1 MGPQLPLLV
10 VALAGCLLPAR
21 GCVTCDAKVVE
32 ALYHFEMEYL
42 PSRSQELQGVL
53 DRIKYL
59 LNDFKKIPDLN
70 DQHLGVVDSPT
81 LQKLS
86 VDFLKNLKRI
96 TNSEEQGE
104 AFLSQIFWMLIK
116 QKASILTTITQF
128 QKKGFCPNKCGQM
141 LQTLIWC
148 HNCLKRIHTCRK
160 PIDCGVHEVVVHE
173 LEDLVLDCELSWHR
187 ISAGLNN
194 YTFYRVLGSN
204 SLLLSVG
211 KEPTLTKTMV
221 RLEDAGT
228 YRCELA
234 NMKTSRAAVTHFR
247 VRGLLPSLSVLP
259 QRAGG
264 AGRSSPTTTTATTE
278 YEFSTEWDLSL
289 LFPTALANPSECPKS
304 EDVLRGRLIG
314 LLLWGL
320 LVLLIAFVTAILCFR
335 PGKVINYI
343 KAWRTNQKEAAQQ
356 AQTAMEPQAALES
369 QGAQKPQSARKPQA
383 APKPSVPKGKLSASK
398 LQ

>member
-1 MGPQLPLLV
+1 MSPQLPLLV
-10 VALAGCLLPAR
+10 AALAGCLLPAR

-59 LNDFKKIPDLN
+59 LNDFRKIPDLN

-81 LQKLS
+81 LKKLS
-86 VDFLKNLKRI
+86 MDFLKNLKRI
-96 TNSEEQGE
+96 TNSEEQ
-104 AFLSQIFWMLIK
+104 
-116 QKASILTTITQF
+116 
-128 QKKGFCPNKCGQM
+128 GFCPNKCGQM

-187 ISAGLNN
+187 ISAGVNN

-234 NMKTSRAAVTHFR
+234 NMKTSRAGVTHFH
-247 VRGLLPSLSVLP
+247 VRVLP

-264 AGRSSPTTTTATTE
+264 AVRSSPTTTTATTE
-278 YEFSTEWDLSL
+278 YEFPTDWDLSL

-343 KAWRTNQKEAAQQ
+343 KAWSTNQKEAAQQ

-369 QGAQKPQSARKPQA
+369 QGGREPQGAQKPQSARKPQA
-383 APKPSVPKGKLSASK
+383 APKPSVSKGKLSASK

>member
-1 MGPQLPLLV
+1 MNLPLGVSMFLNFPLLRGSWSPIFLRRYGLTGERVLFYLRSSPSRVGSLFLPGFLV
-10 VALAGCLLPAR
+10 APPLGLTSQGLGHLTPPLPLA
-21 GCVTCDAKVVE
+21 
-32 ALYHFEMEYL
+32 L
-42 PSRSQELQGVL
+42 PSPFSLASQGE
-53 DRIKYL
+53 Y
-59 LNDFKKIPDLN
+59 
-70 DQHLGVVDSPT
+70 
-81 LQKLS
+81 S
-86 VDFLKNLKRI
+86 VDAAP
-96 TNSEEQGE
+96 S
-104 AFLSQIFWMLIK
+104 
-116 QKASILTTITQF
+116 
-128 QKKGFCPNKCGQM
+128 GQM

-187 ISAGLNN
+187 ISAGVNN

-234 NMKTSRAAVTHFR
+234 NMKTSRAGVTHFH
-247 VRGLLPSLSVLP
+247 VRVLP

-264 AGRSSPTTTTATTE
+264 AVWSSPTTTTTATTE
-278 YEFSTEWDLSL
+278 YEFSTDWDLSL

-304 EDVLRGRLIG
+304 EDILRGRLIG

-369 QGAQKPQSARKPQA
+369 QGGREPQGAQKPQSARKPQA
-383 APKPSVPKGKLSASK
+383 APKPSVSKGKLSASK

>member
-1 MGPQLPLLV
+1 MSPQLPLLV
-10 VALAGCLLPAR
+10 AALAGCLLPAR

-42 PSRSQELQGVL
+42 PSR
-53 DRIKYL
+53 
-59 LNDFKKIPDLN
+59 
-70 DQHLGVVDSPT
+70 DSPT
-81 LQKLS
+81 LKKLS
-86 VDFLKNLKRI
+86 MDFLKNLKRI
-96 TNSEEQGE
+96 TNSEEQ
-104 AFLSQIFWMLIK
+104 
-116 QKASILTTITQF
+116 
-128 QKKGFCPNKCGQM
+128 GFCPNKCGQM

-187 ISAGLNN
+187 ISAGVNN

-234 NMKTSRAAVTHFR
+234 NMKTSRAGVTHFH
-247 VRGLLPSLSVLP
+247 VRVLP

-264 AGRSSPTTTTATTE
+264 AVWSSPTTTTTATTE
-278 YEFSTEWDLSL
+278 YEFSTDWDLSL

-304 EDVLRGRLIG
+304 EDILRGRLIG

-369 QGAQKPQSARKPQA
+369 QGGREPQGAQKPQSARKPQA
-383 APKPSVPKGKLSASK
+383 APKPSVSKGKLSASK

>member
-1 MGPQLPLLV
+1 MSPQLPLLV
-10 VALAGCLLPAR
+10 AALAGCLLPAR

-42 PSRSQELQGVL
+42 PSRGQELQGVL

-59 LNDFKKIPDLN
+59 LKDFRKIPDLN

-81 LQKLS
+81 LKKLS
-86 VDFLKNLKRI
+86 MDFLKNLKRI

-187 ISAGLNN
+187 ISAGVNN

-234 NMKTSRAAVTHFR
+234 NMKTSRAGVTHFH
-247 VRGLLPSLSVLP
+247 VRVLP

-264 AGRSSPTTTTATTE
+264 AVWSSPTTTTTATTE
-278 YEFSTEWDLSL
+278 
-289 LFPTALANPSECPKS
+289 
-304 EDVLRGRLIG
+304 
-314 LLLWGL
+314 
-320 LVLLIAFVTAILCFR
+320 ILCFR

-369 QGAQKPQSARKPQA
+369 QGGREPQGAQKPQSARKPQA
-383 APKPSVPKGKLSASK
+383 APKPSVSKGKLSASK